1 MRPGSEEPFLLDTS
15 AWLAL
20 MEGETGADEVERI
33 LREERVFLPF
43 LVLLEVYYVSFR
55 EGGEK
60 AADRRYAL
68 MKSLDVELLWEVD
81 EPTLLTAG
89 RFKALYKLSLADA
102 LIAAFAKTRKATLV
116 HRDPEYEPLR
126 NEVRQLVLPS

>member
-1 MRPGSEEPFLLDTS
+1 MRPASEGPFLLDTS
-15 AWLAL
+15 PWLAL
-20 MEGETGADEVERI
+20 LEGEAGADEVERI
-33 LREERVFLPF
+33 LREERVILPF

-55 EGGEK
+55 EGGEE

-68 MKSLDVELLWEVD
+68 MKSLDLELVWEVD

-116 HRDPEYEPLR
+116 HRNPEYEPLR
-126 NEVRQLVLPS
+126 GEVGRLVLPS

>member
-33 LREERVFLPF
+33 LREERVILPF

-81 EPTLLTAG
+81 ETLLTAG

-116 HRDPEYEPLR
+116 HRDPEYEPLC